1 MPVTPMMQQYLDTK
15 EKYPDTI
22 LFFRLGDF
30 YEMFFEDAKL
40 VSRELELTLTG
51 KDCGLSERA
60 PMCGVPYHAVDV
72 YVQKLI
78 EKGYKVAICEQLTD
92 PALSKGLVE
101 RDVVRIITP
110 GTVIESSMLE
120 DKKSNY
126 IASVCLRKN
135 SAGCAFCDV
144 STGEFKLYQIPDA
157 KNALSDELARIAP
170 SELIVS
176 DAQEFA
182 LIDPDHAKIAS
193 TPCAD
198 DFSYSQAS
206 KAMSAHFD
214 KSVRDLGFD
223 DQKLAV
229 CAAGALLAYLTLTQ
243 KNGLSHILNAERYD
257 SRAYMALDKTALR
270 NLELTESS
278 RTRSRRGSLLWILD
292 QTRTA
297 MGSRLLRSWIERPLY
312 AKAEIERRLE
322 AVSQLIENPM
332 QAEQL
337 RDVLDNVYDVERLLS
352 RIAYDAVNARDC
364 IALRNSLAAVPLLK
378 AAAPNFTAPLIA
390 ETLAALDAMPEL
402 CKTLSNAIC
411 DDAPISVKDGGIIRA
426 GWNADLDELR
436 DVSTNARKYLTE
448 MEQREREATG
458 IKTLRIGYN
467 RVFGY
472 YIEITRSLADKAP
485 YNYTRKQTLA
495 NAERFITDEL
505 KALENKILGAEEN
518 ATRLEYDLFCEIRRQ
533 LKDMLPRLQ
542 VTAQA
547 MKTLDVLL
555 SLAKVASD
563 YGYVRPEIND
573 AGRYQIVNGRHPVV
587 EASIGREKFVPNDTQ
602 INAEHRVMIITGPN
616 MAGKSTYMRQV
627 ALIVLMAHVGSF
639 VPAESADIALTD
651 RIFTRIGASDDL
663 YGGQSTF
670 MVEMMEMANIL
681 KFATSKSL
689 LILDEVGRGTSTFDG
704 LSIAWAAVEYIAGEK
719 CGART
724 LFATHYHE
732 LSELEGQLDGVVNY
746 RITAKEMGDDVIFL
760 RKIVPGGADRS
771 YGVAVAKLAG
781 LPKSLIARA
790 RQIMARLEVDN
801 QVNGSIGQ
809 SILDKRKVTNDRQV
823 GFDEIG
829 PMALVQEI
837 TELDVVSMT
846 PIEALNKL
854 FELNE
859 KARRI

>member
-1 MPVTPMMQQYLDTK
+1 M
-15 EKYPDTI
+15 
-22 LFFRLGDF
+22 
-30 YEMFFEDAKL
+30 
-40 VSRELELTLTG
+40 
-51 KDCGLSERA
+51 
-60 PMCGVPYHAVDV
+60 
-72 YVQKLI
+72 
-78 EKGYKVAICEQLTD
+78 
-92 PALSKGLVE
+92 
-101 RDVVRIITP
+101 
-110 GTVIESSMLE
+110 
-120 DKKSNY
+120 
-126 IASVCLRKN
+126 
-135 SAGCAFCDV
+135 
-144 STGEFKLYQIPDA
+144 
-157 KNALSDELARIAP
+157 
-170 SELIVS
+170 
-176 DAQEFA
+176 
-182 LIDPDHAKIAS
+182 
-193 TPCAD
+193 
-198 DFSYSQAS
+198 
-206 KAMSAHFD
+206 
-214 KSVRDLGFD
+214 
-223 DQKLAV
+223 
-229 CAAGALLAYLTLTQ
+229 
-243 KNGLSHILNAERYD
+243 
-257 SRAYMALDKTALR
+257 
-270 NLELTESS
+270 
-278 RTRSRRGSLLWILD
+278 
-292 QTRTA
+292 
-297 MGSRLLRSWIERPLY
+297 
-312 AKAEIERRLE
+312 
-322 AVSQLIENPM
+322 
-332 QAEQL
+332 
-337 RDVLDNVYDVERLLS
+337 
-352 RIAYDAVNARDC
+352 
-364 IALRNSLAAVPLLK
+364 
-378 AAAPNFTAPLIA
+378 
-390 ETLAALDAMPEL
+390 
-402 CKTLSNAIC
+402 CKTLNDAIC
-411 DDAPISVKDGGIIRA
+411 DDAPISVKDGGIIKA

-436 DVSTNARKYLTE
+436 DISANARKYLTE

-495 NAERFITDEL
+495 NAECFITDEL

-681 KFATSKSL
+681 KFATSNSL

-829 PMALVQEI
+829 PMTLVQEI